1 MFSYFGTFTSAEIL
15 QIEIYQILWSR
26 GLVQVQD
33 MDGLGAHHISLFNI
47 TTIKKLVKVS
57 HIGDS
62 CTGSW
67 LS

>member
-1 MFSYFGTFTSAEIL
+1 MHD
-15 QIEIYQILWSR
+15 R

-57 HIGDS
+57 V
-62 CTGSW
+62 SW
-67 LS
+67 LI